1 MITLLTYPAS
11 FGAPAASPFCV
22 KAIWLLDMSGQSWAR
37 EDLADPRKM
46 PHQKL
51 PAIRDN
57 GTIIPDSDNIRAH
70 LEQLGAD
77 FDAGLSDMEKATS
90 RAFIRMAEE
99 HMYFHI
105 VMDRWGNDDVWPIIR
120 DEYFKMIPRPLRG
133 FVTSGLRKTCLK
145 GMQAQGLGRL
155 TPAERMVRIELD
167 LQAITTRLW
176 HGAFLFGDHPTAADA
191 SVAAMLQNM
200 RATPGK
206 TLLKT
211 RVAEDEI
218 LCRYIDRM
226 QDRMKAP
233 NAAAPTDASALLCA

>member
-22 KAIWLLDMSGQSWAR
+22 KAIWLLDMAGQSWQR
-37 EDLADPRKM
+37 EDIADPRSM
-46 PHQKL
+46 PKQKL
-51 PAIRDN
+51 PAIRDD
-57 GTIIPDSDNIRAH
+57 GVLIHDSDNIRAH
-70 LEQLGAD
+70 LEQGGAD
-77 FDAGLSDMEKATS
+77 FDAGLSDMEKSTS
-90 RAFIRMAEE
+90 RTFIRMAEE

-120 DEYFKMIPRPLRG
+120 DEYFKMIPKLLRG
-133 FVTSGLRKTCLK
+133 IVTNKLRKTCLQ
-145 GMQAQGLGRL
+145 GMHAQGLGRL
-155 TPAERMVRIELD
+155 TPEERMERIEPD

-200 RATPGK
+200 RCTPGRS
-206 TLLKT
+206 LLKT

-226 QDRMKAP
+226 EDRMKAP
-233 NAAAPTDASALLCA
+233 NAAPTDESALLCA